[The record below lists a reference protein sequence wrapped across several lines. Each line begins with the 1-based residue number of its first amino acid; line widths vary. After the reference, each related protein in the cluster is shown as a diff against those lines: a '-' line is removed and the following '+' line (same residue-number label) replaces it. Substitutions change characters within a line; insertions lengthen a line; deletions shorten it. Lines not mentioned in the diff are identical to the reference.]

1 MCYTIHQKLL
11 ERFSLSRYIS
21 SGQWYPITCSPLRVL
36 GDLLSPL
43 ITTTGEYAYALVLL
57 LVPLALQGR
66 RLVALNEDKQLLG
79 AVLVVGTFQMFGALL
94 LWLASVWPEPSAET
108 LAVYLQVIDLAGYAL
123 ILLIGATGLTKTAK
137 RTRRPFWEG
146 PKMVMSCLVGYSC
159 TVTALLSWQVAA
171 VIALTHVPLLTVVR
185 PFQRKSFTS
194 WCMALAMTIS
204 SPAQWSMVLGWMT
217 AHASGTGVMLQ
228 WLRWF
233 RLSGLLNVPLMCF
246 VSMPVHLTVAF
257 VLFAP

>member
-1 MCYTIHQKLL
+1 MALHNVFPSA
-11 ERFSLSRYIS
+11 RAWRM
-21 SGQWYPITCSPLRVL
+21 
-36 GDLLSPL
+36 D
-43 ITTTGEYAYALVLL
+43 TTSQPKTGEYAYALVLL

-66 RLVALNEDKQLLG
+66 RLVTLNEDKQLLG
-79 AVLVVGTFQMFGALL
+79 AVLVVGVFQVFGALL
-94 LWLASVWPEPSAET
+94 LWLASAWPEPSAEK

-123 ILLIGATGLTKTAK
+123 ILLLCAIGPPKAVK
-137 RTRRPFWEG
+137 RNRRPFWEG

-171 VIALTHVPLLTVVR
+171 VIALTHVPLLTMVQ
-185 PFQRKSFTS
+185 PFQRKSVAS
-194 WCMALAMTIS
+194 WCMALAMAIS
-204 SPAQWSMVLGWMT
+204 SPAQWSMVLGWVT
-217 AHASGTGVMLQ
+217 ARASGTGVMLQ